1 MTPNGSAASITFAI
15 DIPPEL
21 VAAAVAVLAEVGVDL
36 RPQRD
41 LINYDAE
48 APDRPRRGADLP
60 HLVRS
65 INELLTGRRRTPLI
79 PSFND
84 RWNLE
89 RRNQML
95 QLAVNEFT
103 WDHYQI
109 DTVLWERRQQPWADV
124 AADYPLVFAQRP
136 VTRQNLRLELPSRVF
151 DTDQADQAQDL
162 AQDLARRTDNVVYTW
177 KTAAGR
183 NWLKQGLHRSDALGL
198 TLLPPGLPREI
209 DLADDQP
216 APEQDD

>member
-1 MTPNGSAASITFAI
+1 MTPNGSAVSMTFTI

-21 VAAAVAVLAEVGVDL
+21 VAAAVTALAEVGVDL
-36 RPQRD
+36 QPQRD

-48 APDRPRRGADLP
+48 APDRPRHGADLP

-65 INELLTGRRRTPLI
+65 INELLAERRRTPLI

-95 QLAVNEFT
+95 QLAVNEFI

-124 AADYPLVFAQRP
+124 AADYPPVFAQRP

-151 DTDQADQAQDL
+151 DVDQAEQDE
-162 AQDLARRTDNVVYTW
+162 DLARRSDSVVYTW

-183 NWLKQGLHRSDALGL
+183 HWLEQGLHRSDALAI
-198 TLLPPGLPREI
+198 TLLPPGLPRAI
-209 DLADDQP
+209 DLAHDQP
-216 APEQDD
+216 SPEQDG

>member
-1 MTPNGSAASITFAI
+1 MTPAGSDASMTFAV

-21 VAAAVAVLAEVGVDL
+21 VAAAVAVLAEAGVDL

-60 HLVRS
+60 HLVHS
-65 INELLTGRRRTPLI
+65 INELLTERRRTPLI

-84 RWNLE
+84 RWSLE

-109 DTVLWERRQQPWADV
+109 DTVLWEHRQQPWADV
-124 AADYPLVFAQRP
+124 SADYPLVFAQRP

-151 DTDQADQAQDL
+151 DTDQADQAE
-162 AQDLARRTDNVVYTW
+162 DLARRSDSVVYTW

-183 NWLKQGLHRSDALGL
+183 NWLEQGLHRSDALGL

>member
-1 MTPNGSAASITFAI
+1 MTPTGSDASMTFAV

-21 VAAAVAVLAEVGVDL
+21 VARAVAALAEAGVDL
-36 RPQRD
+36 RPEPD
-41 LINYDAE
+41 LINYAPD

-65 INELLTGRRRTPLI
+65 INELLTERRQTPLI

-84 RWNLE
+84 RWSLE

-109 DTVLWERRQQPWADV
+109 DTVLWERRQQPWADA

-136 VTRQNLRLELPSRVF
+136 VTRRTLRLELPSRVF
-151 DTDQADQAQDL
+151 DTDQADQAE
-162 AQDLARRTDNVVYTW
+162 DLARRSDSVVYTW

-183 NWLKQGLHRSDALGL
+183 NWLEQGLHRSDALGL

-216 APEQDD
+216 VPDRPAGST

>member
-1 MTPNGSAASITFAI
+1 MTPTGSDASMTFTI
-15 DIPPEL
+15 GIPPEL
-21 VAAAVAVLAEVGVDL
+21 VARAVAALAEAGVDL
-36 RPQRD
+36 RPEPD
-41 LINYDAE
+41 LINYAPD

-65 INELLTGRRRTPLI
+65 INELLAERRRTPLI

-84 RWNLE
+84 RWSLE

-109 DTVLWERRQQPWADV
+109 DTVLWEHRQQPWADV

-136 VTRQNLRLELPSRVF
+136 VARQNLRLELPSRVF
-151 DTDQADQAQDL
+151 DTDQADQAE
-162 AQDLARRTDNVVYTW
+162 DLARHTDSVVYTW

-183 NWLKQGLHRSDALGL
+183 NWLEQGLHRSDALGL

-216 APEQDD
+216 SPAEDG

>member
-1 MTPNGSAASITFAI
+1 MTPTGSDASMTFAV

-21 VAAAVAVLAEVGVDL
+21 VAAAVTALAEVGVDL
-36 RPQRD
+36 QPQRD

-48 APDRPRRGADLP
+48 APDRPRHGADLP

-65 INELLTGRRRTPLI
+65 INELLTERRRTPLI

-109 DTVLWERRQQPWADV
+109 DTVLWERRQQPWADA

-151 DTDQADQAQDL
+151 DTDQDG
-162 AQDLARRTDNVVYTW
+162 
-177 KTAAGR
+177 AG
-183 NWLKQGLHRSDALGL
+183 
-198 TLLPPGLPREI
+198 
-209 DLADDQP
+209 
-216 APEQDD
+216 

>member
-21 VAAAVAVLAEVGVDL
+21 VAAAVAALAEVGVDL

-65 INELLTGRRRTPLI
+65 INELLTERRRTPLI
-79 PSFND
+79 PSSND
-84 RWNLE
+84 RWSLE

-109 DTVLWERRQQPWADV
+109 DTVLWEHRQQPWADV

-162 AQDLARRTDNVVYTW
+162 ARRTDNVVYTW

-183 NWLKQGLHRSDALGL
+183 NWLEQGLHRSDALGL

-216 APEQDD
+216 SPEQDD

>member
-1 MTPNGSAASITFAI
+1 MTPNGSAASMTFAV

-21 VAAAVAVLAEVGVDL
+21 VAAAVAALAEVGVDL
-36 RPQRD
+36 RPEPD
-41 LINYDAE
+41 LTNYAPD

-65 INELLTGRRRTPLI
+65 INELLTERRRTPLI

-84 RWNLE
+84 RWSLE
-89 RRNQML
+89 RRNQLL

-136 VTRQNLRLELPSRVF
+136 AARQNLRLALPSRVF
-151 DTDQADQAQDL
+151 DVDQAEQAEDL
-162 AQDLARRTDNVVYTW
+162 SRRTESVVYTW

-183 NWLKQGLHRSDALGL
+183 NWLEQGLHRSDALGL

-216 APEQDD
+216 SPEQDD